1 LTAIAAAVVL
11 SLLAVGYT
19 SLDGADPHPEPDRGR
34 QTALSRSERCGNLA
48 PGAAL
53 TQPLGINDRG
63 DIVGA
68 YIEAVTGP
76 DPYGYH
82 ETGRLRGFVMR
93 EGRFTPIDFPGGEG
107 TRVSGINNRGQMV
120 GYYDSDD
127 ARRGF
132 LLSNGRFTRIDQPG
146 SSFTVPSRID
156 NLGRIVGGYLD
167 PNGVNSRGF
176 LWRNGNYTTIVA
188 PGERT
193 DTVAHDINDRG
204 DIVIPADGTV
214 IRQPETACG
223 RPTAPASPPTTSV
236 DSWDS

>member
-1 LTAIAAAVVL
+1 
-11 SLLAVGYT
+11 
-19 SLDGADPHPEPDRGR
+19 
-34 QTALSRSERCGNLA
+34 
-48 PGAAL
+48 
-53 TQPLGINDRG
+53 
-63 DIVGA
+63 
-68 YIEAVTGP
+68 
-76 DPYGYH
+76 
-82 ETGRLRGFVMR
+82 MR

-223 RPTAPASPPTTSV
+223 RPTAPASPSTTSV